1 MKLVVL
7 IGNSSVGKMTV
18 GQELMK
24 ITDLKLFHNHMSIE
38 PVLEIFGSWNQNAIK
53 RIRSVIFEEF
63 SSSNQYG
70 LIFTYMMAF
79 NLKEDWDYLNE
90 LTTIFQQKNAE
101 IFYIELIASLE
112 ERLRRNE
119 TENRLK
125 NKPSKRNI
133 ELSKQRLIQDD
144 ASYRLESIDGEIPF
158 PNYLKINTTNLTAE
172 AVASQI
178 KKHFN
183 L

>member
-1 MKLVVL
+1 
-7 IGNSSVGKMTV
+7 
-18 GQELMK
+18 
-24 ITDLKLFHNHMSIE
+24 
-38 PVLEIFGSWNQNAIK
+38 
-53 RIRSVIFEEF
+53 
-63 SSSNQYG
+63 
-70 LIFTYMMAF
+70 MMAF

-90 LTTIFQQKNAE
+90 LTTIFQQKDAE